1 MTPHAAREIF
11 SSWKPDLKAALKGA
25 AIRNHWQADDWP
37 YQIALCVEALTEG
50 RATED
55 DLIAEY
61 QLLIPEMTHD

>member
-1 MTPHAAREIF
+1 MTPFQAREIF

-37 YQIALCVEALTEG
+37 YQIAMCVEALTAG
-50 RATED
+50 RATES

-61 QLLIPEMTHD
+61 QLFIPEITSD

>member
-11 SSWKPDLKAALKGA
+11 STWNPDLKAALKAA
-25 AIRNHWQADDWP
+25 AIRNGWQAEDWP